1 MTFYK
6 IDTFLWSQNTAS
18 ASQLSVVF
26 FIFSTV
32 ISACPFSMSETRM
45 EDMAPFQKS
54 VKTTE
59 KAGISQTSALESS
72 QIT

>member
-1 MTFYK
+1 
-6 IDTFLWSQNTAS
+6 
-18 ASQLSVVF
+18 
-26 FIFSTV
+26 
-32 ISACPFSMSETRM
+32 MSETRM

-54 VKTTE
+54 VKATE